1 MSSVG
6 IKLAALFVMLSM
18 AGCAVGSYS
27 KEWPATT
34 GVDTLEKGNTAD
46 PDSEHIIIAGEVN
59 RPGIYLPS
67 KYHDNRIFSLIT
79 VAGGLKPFATS
90 DRLFIITPGEGGDD
104 DDAGALPQVIQTS
117 LREAAVAQ
125 LAVKPGSIL
134 YVPSRNMNAAEVMR
148 TFIVPA
154 AMAASNL
161 GNTAGYLY
169 DVIRNDL
176 PEAGSLSLTAI
187 GAAGNSSN
195 LNSNASLSQAINSN
209 SLSNSNAQA
218 QGQAQ
223 NQ

>member
-27 KEWPATT
+27 KEWSATA

-67 KYHDNRIFSLIT
+67 KYHDNRVFSLIT

-90 DRLFIITPGEGGDD
+90 DRLFIITPGGGDD
-104 DDAGALPQVIQTS
+104 ADALPQVIQTS
-117 LREAAVAQ
+117 LREAAVTQ

-134 YVPSRNMNAAEVMR
+134 YVPSRSMNAAEVMR

-154 AMAASNL
+154 AIAASNF
-161 GNTAGYLY
+161 GNTAGYLL
-169 DVIRNDL
+169 DVVRNDL
-176 PEAGSLSLTAI
+176 PEGGSLSLTAI
-187 GAAGNSSN
+187 GAAGNSNN
-195 LNSNASLSQAINSN
+195 LNSNASLSQALNSN
-209 SLSNSNAQA
+209 SLSNFNAQA

>member
-27 KEWPATT
+27 KEWPTT
-34 GVDTLEKGNTAD
+34 AGVDTLEKGNTAD

-67 KYHDNRIFSLIT
+67 KYHDNRVFSLIT

-90 DRLFIITPGEGGDD
+90 DRLFIITPGGGDD
-104 DDAGALPQVIQTS
+104 ADALPQVIQTS
-117 LREAAVAQ
+117 LREAAVTQ
-125 LAVKPGSIL
+125 LAVKSGSIL
-134 YVPSRNMNAAEVMR
+134 YVPSRSMNAAEVMR
-148 TFIVPA
+148 TFVVPA
-154 AMAASNL
+154 AIAASNF
-161 GNTAGYLY
+161 GNTAGYLL

-176 PEAGSLSLTAI
+176 PEGGSLSLTAV
-187 GAAGNSSN
+187 GAAGNSNN
-195 LNSNASLSQAINSN
+195 LNSNASLSQALNSN
-209 SLSNSNAQA
+209 SLSNFNAQA